1 MGEKF
6 SEDLTVMWEDLE
18 LSQKYLEVSVGNRGR
33 KTTLNVGDSGIQVLP
48 HMTRHPEIQTASTT
62 PQDRH
67 QSCEP
72 KQGLSHLS
80 YQYTQTAL

>member
-1 MGEKF
+1 MTKN
-6 SEDLTVMWEDLE
+6 LTVMWEDLE
-18 LSQKYLEVSVGNRGR
+18 LSWKYLDMSVGNRGR
-33 KTTLNVGDSGIQVLP
+33 TITLNVGDSCIQVLP
-48 HMTRHPEIQTASTT
+48 HMTRHPKLQTASST